1 MIRRPRF
8 PCLLPFN
15 SCGSEPTIGQMKKIG
30 SGGTH
35 ILSLTVIY
43 KSKLL
48 AAVKKTWNNLI
59 KVEIE
64 NVGCEIDKD
73 YEIDYENMYLVYLLI
88 STLEYTNWEGGI
100 ENIGCVSTKCSEYS
114 GLAINP
120 KSGFTWN
127 AFNKDTA
134 LPYICVS
141 KCPVNFKWYP
151 GKNQFSKWPL
161 LTTLDL
167 NVKDDII

>member
-1 MIRRPRF
+1 MKLIMRTLST
-8 PCLLPFN
+8 LL
-15 SCGSEPTIGQMKKIG
+15 
-30 SGGTH
+30 
-35 ILSLTVIY
+35 
-43 KSKLL
+43 
-48 AAVKKTWNNLI
+48 
-59 KVEIE
+59 
-64 NVGCEIDKD
+64 
-73 YEIDYENMYLVYLLI
+73 YLLI

-127 AFNKDTA
+127 AFDKGTA

-151 GKNQFSKWPL
+151 GKKQFSNWPL
-161 LTTLDL
+161 LASLDL
-167 NVKDDII
+167 NGKDDIFKTCHICLTFRSQKMFDDSEEQG